1 MVGTVAQAAPLEH
14 NASSP
19 VVLHWRVANDIL
31 AGSHSSEVVP
41 AFLAGV
47 GEEDMR
53 VRDKGHVGQQSVIE
67 AVGEL

>member
-1 MVGTVAQAAPLEH
+1 MLEH
-14 NASSP
+14 IASSS
-19 VVLHWRVANDIL
+19 VARHWRVADDIL
-31 AGSHSSEVVP
+31 EDSHSSVVR

-47 GEEDMR
+47 GDGHMR